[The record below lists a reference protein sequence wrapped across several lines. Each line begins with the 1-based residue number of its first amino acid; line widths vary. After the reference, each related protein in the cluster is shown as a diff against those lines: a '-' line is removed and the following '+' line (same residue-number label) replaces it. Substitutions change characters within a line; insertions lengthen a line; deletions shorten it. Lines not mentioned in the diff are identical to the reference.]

1 MRILVLDD
9 SPGVGLAIAAALTSG
24 GCEAAVALNS
34 STEAYEVLALNF
46 EIDAASGTPPA
57 ELMLIPPGPRPTGRD
72 GRAWN
77 NRDPAGVVKFF
88 QDRGLDIPFDIEH
101 ATELKAPKGE
111 AAPAMA
117 WVKSLQARPD
127 NSIWATM
134 EWTPKGAD
142 MVMNREY
149 RYYSPAIIHDK
160 KTMDIIGIKSVGLT
174 NTPNFAVPALNAETK
189 QEETPML
196 KKFLVALC
204 LPETTTEEAALNH
217 ITTLRNDHAVALN
230 QAKNPSLDL
239 FVPRAEYATA
249 LNRADA
255 AEGKL
260 KAIETAT
267 TETAINTEIDAA
279 LAAGKITPA
288 TKEYYVGQCRQ
299 EGGLDRFK
307 EFVRVA
313 PAVAADTGLDNK
325 KLADGVALNAE
336 EKSLCVAMNIS
347 EEDYIKANK

>member
-1 MRILVLDD
+1 MRILVVDD
-9 SPGVGLAIAAALTSG
+9 DHGIAGRMAKVLCAAHLVEG
-24 GCEAAVALNS
+24 VALNS
-34 STEAYEVLALNF
+34 SSEAFEVLALNY
-46 EIDAASGTPPA
+46 ELAVGADAPPA
-57 ELMLIPPGPRPTGRD
+57 ELMLIPPGPRPAGRD

-77 NRDPAGVVKFF
+77 NRDPAGIVKFF

-117 WVKSLQARPD
+117 WVKSLQVRPD
-127 NSIWATM
+127 NSIWGTI
-134 EWTPKGAD
+134 EWTPKGSE

-149 RYYSPAIIHDK
+149 RYYSPAIIHSK
-160 KTMDIIGIKSVGLT
+160 AMDIIGIKSVGLT
-174 NTPNFAVPALNAETK
+174 NTPNFAFPALNTEAK
-189 QEETPML
+189 QEETSML
-196 KKFLVALC
+196 KKFLLALS

-217 ITTLRNDHAVALN
+217 ITTLRTDHAIALN

-255 AEGKL
+255 AEVKL
-260 KAIETAT
+260 KSIENAT
-267 TETAINTEIDAA
+267 TEIAINSEIDAA
-279 LAAGKITPA
+279 LSAGKITPA
-288 TKEYYVGQCRQ
+288 TKEYYVAQCRQ

-307 EFVRVA
+307 AFVKVA
-313 PAVAADTGLDNK
+313 PAVAGDTGLDNK

-336 EKSLCVAMNIS
+336 EKAVCVAMGIS
-347 EEDYIKANK
+347 EEAYIKANKA